1 MTLRLRSMSAVLYA
15 GLCLAAVLLQLLLL
29 LPAAVLGQSLTF
41 DGAGHAFAK
50 VPTTT
55 QFLLFN
61 AQAASRSLQ
70 FVCPLSAYPGL
81 VQYTPTAISSST
93 SNATSGNG
101 TTTTSYS
108 VYAVWQYPSAL
119 SNPVIRRYSFTSQAG
134 ACPAYGGYDTL
145 GGSSSLSTAADSQGS
160 YALDT
165 ARGYLYGST
174 PTSQYVLQWSTSTL
188 QQVRIINA
196 YNPPLYMPQGVVV
209 DSQSLL
215 YVSDFNR
222 VVQFDSNGVQLQQMW
237 GPNRGWPSSS
247 SYMLLD
253 PTNGDFIV
261 QDASAAAGPGGALRR
276 FSKDGLRSS
285 VSYVAPRWRTVQGD
299 QLYNISYQ
307 LVGAQA
313 AVSSTGDVYLF
324 DMYAQSLT
332 DPSQAVVIVPPSSF
346 TSVAVVPPA
355 AASGNSNGVDARTG
369 LSAAVAAS
377 VLLAGLGA
385 LLA

>member
-1 MTLRLRSMSAVLYA
+1 M
-15 GLCLAAVLLQLLLL
+15 
-29 LPAAVLGQSLTF
+29 
-41 DGAGHAFAK
+41 
-50 VPTTT
+50 
-55 QFLLFN
+55 
-61 AQAASRSLQ
+61 
-70 FVCPLSAYPGL
+70 
-81 VQYTPTAISSST
+81 
-93 SNATSGNG
+93 
-101 TTTTSYS
+101 
-108 VYAVWQYPSAL
+108 
-119 SNPVIRRYSFTSQAG
+119 
-134 ACPAYGGYDTL
+134 
-145 GGSSSLSTAADSQGS
+145 
-160 YALDT
+160 
-165 ARGYLYGST
+165 
-174 PTSQYVLQWSTSTL
+174 
-188 QQVRIINA
+188 RIINA

-346 TSVAVVPPA
+346 TSVAVFLVAVVPPA
-355 AASGNSNGVDARTG
+355 VTAATAAACNCSSSSNSNGVDGGAG
-369 LSAAVAAS
+369 LGAAAAV
-377 VLLAGLGA
+377 VLLLGGLGA